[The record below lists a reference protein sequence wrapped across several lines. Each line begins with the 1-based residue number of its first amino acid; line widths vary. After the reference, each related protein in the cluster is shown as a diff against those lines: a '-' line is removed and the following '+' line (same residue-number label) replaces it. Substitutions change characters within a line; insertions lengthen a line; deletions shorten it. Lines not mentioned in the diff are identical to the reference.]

1 MCLPQLIYIVAL
13 WPYFSFTFYLTG
25 LVTVTLN
32 FSKQEPFYF
41 IHLRI
46 YQVSDNSN
54 VSINNN
60 VLINISKLYIFYT
73 KYNKTFQCDLK

>member
-1 MCLPQLIYIVAL
+1 MRLPQLIYIVAL
-13 WPYFSFTFYLTG
+13 WPYFSFTFYLTD
-25 LVTVTLN
+25 LVTVILN
-32 FSKQEPFYF
+32 FSKQESFYF